1 MYNTIAQSKD
11 VAEALS
17 YWATAG
23 GILVTIVA
31 GSAAYWKYR
40 RDQRAHRWDQ
50 AVESMGRFMDL
61 GIEHPEF
68 YPGCW
73 STGVQSDPVRKN
85 KYTYFMARFLWAAED
100 ILMNMPPD
108 DHMWHQALKK
118 TMYEHAD
125 YFRSPEAAEELAG
138 YCQPLQQL
146 VAEALKDPAAR
157 QAETTPKP
165 PRTRRAR

>member
-1 MYNTIAQSKD
+1 MIAQSKD

-23 GILVTIVA
+23 GIVVTIVA

-50 AVESMGRFMDL
+50 AVDSMGRFMDL

-73 STGVQSDPVRKN
+73 SAGVQSDPVQKN

-100 ILMNMPPD
+100 ILMNVPPD
-108 DHMWHQALKK
+108 DHMWDKALKK

-125 YFRSPEAAEELAG
+125 YFRSSEAAEELVG
-138 YCQPLQQL
+138 YCEPLRRL
-146 VAEALKDPAAR
+146 VAEALREVAAR
-157 QAETTPKP
+157 RPETGTPKP
-165 PRTRRAR
+165 SRKRRTAG